1 MAFTSGY
8 VVSCANTSEDYVNT
22 SGVLVVLNPE
32 DGAIVTT
39 IELGG
44 QPDSIAVSED
54 NNYAV
59 IAIENERDED
69 LGDGEIPQAPA
80 GFVVIV
86 DTTDV
91 DPNNWS
97 ISTVDVTGLDGV
109 YEPSDPE
116 PEFVAINSDNV
127 AVVTMQ
133 ENNAIVLIDLP
144 TGTVLNSFSAGT
156 VDLYNIDVDEEDHIT
171 FESVL
176 TAVPREPDGVVWIG
190 TQYFATADE
199 GDMLGGSRG
208 FTIFN
213 VQGEVVYTSGSDM
226 DHIAAKYGHYPENRS
241 GNKGNEP
248 ENLVYGVFDGQ
259 ELLFVNSERAN
270 LVFVYDVR
278 DVYAPKFLQALPAGV
293 GPEVSFIGVLV
304 RESIFLTPRKCSG

>member
-1 MAFTSGY
+1 M
-8 VVSCANTSEDYVNT
+8 VV
-22 SGVLVVLNPE
+22 NPE
-32 DGAIVTT
+32 DGSIVTT

-248 ENLVYGVFDGQ
+248 ENIVYGVFDGE

-304 RESIFLTPRKCSG
+304 RESIFLTPIKISD